1 MKRKQG
7 HPTDLLLTRRTL
19 GKLCGAFAS
28 SLAVWMSGCTS
39 FWKRDAA
46 PAMPPIHCASPEG
59 DPATYEY
66 IVVGS
71 GAGGGPLAANLAK
84 AGHRVLLLEAGSNE
98 ESFTYQ
104 VPAFHGLASED
115 DAQKWSFFVRHYESE
130 AQQAHDDKYQKQ
142 EGGVLYPR
150 AGALGGCTAHHA
162 MITIYPHKSDWDEM
176 AP

>member
-1 MKRKQG
+1 MKHKPKP
-7 HPTDLLLTRRTL
+7 PTDLLLTRRTV

-39 FWKRDAA
+39 FWKKDAA
-46 PAMPPIHCASPEG
+46 PAMPPIHCASPES

-98 ESFTYQ
+98 ES
-104 VPAFHGLASED
+104 
-115 DAQKWSFFVRHYESE
+115 
-130 AQQAHDDKYQKQ
+130 
-142 EGGVLYPR
+142 
-150 AGALGGCTAHHA
+150 
-162 MITIYPHKSDWDEM
+162 
-176 AP
+176 